1 MRISTANAASLT
13 MLGLGAAAL
22 LSSVFYTS
30 TILAIIG
37 LGLAFWGAL
46 LLYIRNP
53 EYIQKDLL
61 DASIQPSLETINQI
75 MQELA
80 YEGKAIY
87 LPPKYF
93 ENPET
98 TKIYITEQ
106 KDSNLPTQEEI
117 QKNEK
122 QLLIEDS
129 KGNPQGLLLTPPGA
143 ELSKLFEKT
152 LETNFTKVDLQY
164 LQQNMPKLIIE
175 DLEIAQNFEIEA
187 INNKVH
193 VKLENS
199 PYTSLLKDTKNPS
212 NLCILGCLIS
222 SAIACTLTKATSKP
236 IIIENQHTSKDDK
249 DIEIEYQILEEEN
262 R

>member
-1 MRISTANAASLT
+1 MRIRLANAVSLT

-53 EYIQKDLL
+53 EYIRKDLL
-61 DASIQPSLETINQI
+61 DASILPSLETINQI

-98 TKIYITEQ
+98 TKIYISEQ

-152 LETNFTKVDLQY
+152 LETSFTKVDLQY

-175 DLEIAQNFEIEA
+175 DLEIAQNFEIETT
-187 INNKVH
+187 NNKVH

-212 NLCILGCLIS
+212 NPCILGCLIG